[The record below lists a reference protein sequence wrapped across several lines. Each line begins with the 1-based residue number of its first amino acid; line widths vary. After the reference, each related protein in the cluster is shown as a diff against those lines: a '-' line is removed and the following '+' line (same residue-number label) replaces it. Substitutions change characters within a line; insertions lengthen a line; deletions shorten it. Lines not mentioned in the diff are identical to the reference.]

1 MKSCYMTRTALPI
14 TETRTSPSKGDYMD
28 TTDAALPLHDTII
41 KIPLIFGWSAP
52 GLWSL
57 VSVI

>member
-1 MKSCYMTRTALPI
+1 MTRTALPI